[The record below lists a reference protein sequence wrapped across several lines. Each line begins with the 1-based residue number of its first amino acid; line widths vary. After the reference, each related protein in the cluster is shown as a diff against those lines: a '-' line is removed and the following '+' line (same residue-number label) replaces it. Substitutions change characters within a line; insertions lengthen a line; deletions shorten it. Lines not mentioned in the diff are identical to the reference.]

1 MNCSGNVIV
10 PELISDDTCK
20 GCFVNPDCVII
31 NQNIPLLNIVSGMTL
46 TDFINAVVLK
56 LEENGEV

>member
-1 MNCSGNVIV
+1 MNCNVVV
-10 PELISDDTCK
+10 PELSSDDICK

-31 NQNIPLLNIVSGMTL
+31 NQNIPSLNIVSGMTL